1 MLVFN
6 CDEGIDAQSINRIF
20 IGLIQCGAWG
30 CFDEFNRL
38 EKVLNFCNNKKRQKG
53 NFQNVLSTISSQVYT
68 IQEALRL
75 KSPKCRLD
83 NEKVVSVNSNSA
95 LFITMNPADKEYR
108 GRQKL
113 PDTLKQ
119 LFRPVLMSAPDNTLI
134 SEILL
139 FADGFNNAK
148 TWSIKLN
155 IVFELSK

>member
-1 MLVFN
+1 MQQQKKTKRKFSE
-6 CDEGIDAQSINRIF
+6 CAFDYFQS
-20 IGLIQCGAWG
+20 GLHDSG
-30 CFDEFNRL
+30 
-38 EKVLNFCNNKKRQKG
+38 
-53 NFQNVLSTISSQVYT
+53 SSS
-68 IQEALRL
+68 L
-75 KSPKCRLD
+75 KIAKCRLD